1 MSAERWG
8 KLRIEALRALRLLT
22 DLLGDADAEPEGVLR
37 AYLDTKARLAEAFQ
51 ALALEQMSDP
61 TEGFQSAIE
70 GIDQQLAASYNGL
83 VPDKYLR
90 VKGYGGVHQQLF
102 AYLSRRAGKSVSAP
116 ELRVITGDAVHTERR
131 VRELRD
137 LGFEVIASHSGG
149 ADAYRLVSTTPD
161 FNKGALQIARLNIKS
176 DRTLSNPERDALL
189 ESIGVTDS

>member
-1 MSAERWG
+1 MSAELWG
-8 KLRIEALRALRLLT
+8 KLRPEALRAIRLLT
-22 DLLGDADAEPEGVLR
+22 DLLDDPDTEPERALQ

-61 TEGFQSAIE
+61 TEGFQSAIKRINE
-70 GIDQQLAASYNGL
+70 QLAASYSGL

-137 LGFEVIASHSGG
+137 LGFEVIAFHSGG
-149 ADAYRLVSTTPD
+149 TDAYRLVSTTPD
-161 FNKGALQIARLNIKS
+161 ANKGALQIARLNIKS
-176 DRTLSNPERDALL
+176 DRALSTPERDALL
-189 ESIGVTDS
+189 DAIGVSES